1 MKPIYDIC
9 VVGGGGHIGLPLCL
23 AFAHAGKN
31 IIALD
36 VHQPTIEKI
45 QSKQMPFFEEGAQEL
60 LDQHYGTNF
69 WISSDKES
77 MRQSTFIIIVIG
89 TPVDEHLNP
98 QFGLFK
104 KFFDDIIPY
113 LEPHH
118 HIILRSTVYPGTTSK
133 IDAYLKSQGVSVKI
147 SFCPE
152 RIAQGKAMT
161 ELYSLPQLVAA
172 CDASYQHEA
181 EELFSLLASEV
192 IPLAPLEAELA
203 KLFTNTWRYIQF
215 ATANQF
221 YQLAEQNGADFYT
234 IYNAITHNYPRTKG
248 FPGAGFA
255 AGPCL
260 FKDTMQLAAFGNNN
274 FFLGHA
280 AMLINEGM
288 PNFIVQELKKS
299 HDLSTK
305 TVGILGMA
313 FKANNDDMRESL
325 SVKLKKIV
333 EVESYRV
340 LCSDIH
346 AQKDSF
352 VSTQQL
358 LTESDIVILGT
369 PHKEYADLTFRPD
382 QVVVDIW
389 NFYKKTGAEN
399 EKSFGHRVGGIHSR
413 VSR

>member
-1 MKPIYDIC
+1 MKQIYDIC

-23 AFAHAGKN
+23 AFAHAGKKV
-31 IIALD
+31 IALD

-45 QSKQMPFFEEGAQEL
+45 QAKQMPFFEEGAQEIL
-60 LDQHYGTNF
+60 NAQYGKNF
-69 WISSDKES
+69 WITSDKES

-104 KFFDDIIPY
+104 KLFDDLIPY

-118 HIILRSTVYPGTTSK
+118 HIILRSTVYPGTTEK
-133 IDAYLKSQGVSVKI
+133 IDAYLKSKGVAVKI

-152 RIAQGKAMT
+152 RIAQGKAME

-172 CDASYQHEA
+172 CDKTYQQEA
-181 EELFSLLASEV
+181 EDLFSVLASEV

-299 HDLSTK
+299 HDLTTK

-313 FKANNDDMRESL
+313 FKANNDDLRESL

-346 AQKDSF
+346 AHKDSF

-358 LTESDIVILGT
+358 INESDIVIIGT

-389 NFYKKTGAEN
+389 NFYKKSGEAD
-399 EKSFGHRVGGIHSR
+399 EKGFSHWIGGVHSR

>member
-1 MKPIYDIC
+1 MKRAYDVC
-9 VVGGGGHIGLPLCL
+9 VVGGGGHIGLPLGL
-23 AFAHAGKN
+23 AFAHAGKKVV
-31 IIALD
+31 ALD

-45 QSKQMPFFEEGAQEL
+45 RSKQMPFAEEGAQEL
-60 LDQHYGTNF
+60 LSNHYGTNF
-69 WISSDKES
+69 WITDDKEVI
-77 MRQSTFIIIVIG
+77 RQSQFIVVVIG

-104 KFFDDIIPY
+104 KLFDDLIPY
-113 LEPHH
+113 LDPEQ
-118 HIILRSTVYPGTTSK
+118 HIILRSTVYPGTTEKIHTYLQSK
-133 IDAYLKSQGVSVKI
+133 NIPIKV

-172 CDASYQHEA
+172 CDQAYQDEVEA
-181 EELFSLLASEV
+181 LFACLASEV
-192 IPLAPLEAELA
+192 IPLKPLEAELA

-248 FPGAGFA
+248 LPGAGFA

-299 HDLSTK
+299 YDLSTK

-313 FKANNDDMRESL
+313 FKANNDDLRESL
-325 SVKLKKIV
+325 SVKLKKII

-346 AQKDSF
+346 AHKDSF

-358 LTESDIVILGT
+358 INESDIIILGT
-369 PHKEYADLTFRPD
+369 PHAEYAELTFKEG
-382 QVVVDIW
+382 QVVVDMW
-389 NFYKKTGAEN
+389 NFYKKTGDKNEEN
-399 EKSFGHRVGGIHSR
+399 FSHRIGGIHSR
-413 VSR
+413 VSC